1 MNKSNPIKNVDMN
14 SAPIIKFDNVCKT
27 YTLYKSDQQRFLA
40 LFKKPKNPTVHKA
53 LDHVS
58 LEIRRGE
65 SVGIMGDN
73 GSGKSTM
80 LKTITG
86 VNVNAVN
93 NKITFDKLSSNTLY
107 YIQITYENYRNN
119 VGYTESE
126 KIAVTPF
133 TDFTY
138 TPIADDITLGTIT
151 AGQSTGHSVTL
162 TYNGSS
168 SLAEN
173 ITKVKYTITLKG
185 GSSKTTGEYEIGK
198 NNLTSIFTFSA
209 DKTPRLKIDTSDSN
223 FSSNTGFNF
232 KANNTYII
240 STQYFYTKDG
250 VLVPLV
256 DQVTGNG
263 TFTTILNL

>member
-1 MNKSNPIKNVDMN
+1 MSSTNGDTKGEGYWYNINIPLLEEPSFSLGN
-14 SAPIIKFDNVCKT
+14 SLTSA
-27 YTLYKSDQQRFLA
+27 YKSGDGYFIS
-40 LFKKPKNPTVHKA
+40 FVPTITDIHKVIKYGTYN
-53 LDHVS
+53 VS
-58 LEIRRGE
+58 LKDE
-65 SVGIMGDN
+65 DN
-73 GSGKSTM
+73 NVV
-80 LKTITG
+80 KTITG

-107 YIQITYENYRNN
+107 YIEITYENYRNN